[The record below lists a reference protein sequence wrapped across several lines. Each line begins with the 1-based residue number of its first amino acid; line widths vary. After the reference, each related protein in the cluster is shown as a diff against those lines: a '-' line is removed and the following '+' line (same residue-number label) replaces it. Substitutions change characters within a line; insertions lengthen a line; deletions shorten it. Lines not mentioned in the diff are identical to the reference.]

1 MWTGPALRCGTNV
14 DRTRSKRRDQH
25 GQIPRQIPRHVDVLA
40 RVSTGQSP
48 GPPLADAA
56 NAGATETLG
65 AGIPSSTQGVLE
77 VDWREEEYE
86 RGGPCDRG
94 RPTHA

>member
-1 MWTGPALRCGTNV
+1 MDG
-14 DRTRSKRRDQH
+14 TRSKRRDQH
-25 GQIPRQIPRHVDVLA
+25 GQLPRRHVGVLA

-48 GPPLADAA
+48 GLTLADAA

-65 AGIPSSTQGVLE
+65 AGIPSSAQRVLE

-86 RGGPCDRG
+86 GGGPCDRG